1 MSYLGLTVLH
11 VLGVGDGVTL
21 LVVDSL
27 VGSLTLLLVHG
38 VTLVVIDRVVDRLTL
53 EIMISDSNDSH
64 L

>member
-11 VLGVGDGVTL
+11 VLGVGDGVTF
-21 LVVDSL
+21 LVVDGL

-53 EIMISDSNDSH
+53 EI
-64 L
+64 